1 MVARPCPH
9 PHNFFEHL
17 SVKAIG
23 AVPPEFAPL
32 VQDPSEVRAGE
43 ADHLALLSCAERLE
57 LHLDVYPDA
66 GLQMADGS
74 DRLRDVQGERLGI
87 HRWLLLVLC
96 SAAA

>member
-1 MVARPCPH
+1 ME
-9 PHNFFEHL
+9 FS
-17 SVKAIG
+17 SVEAIG

-66 GLQMADGS
+66 GSGAG
-74 DRLRDVQGERLGI
+74 
-87 HRWLLLVLC
+87 
-96 SAAA
+96 